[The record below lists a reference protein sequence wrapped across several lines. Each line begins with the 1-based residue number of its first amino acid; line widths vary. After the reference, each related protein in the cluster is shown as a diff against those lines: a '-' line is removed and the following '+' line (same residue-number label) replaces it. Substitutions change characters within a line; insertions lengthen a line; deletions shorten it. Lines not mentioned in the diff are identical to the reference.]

1 MPAKDK
7 TIVYAEMKKSPTG
20 RVPEQEWR
28 RIFILAGYTGDSDA
42 AGFFG
47 GRYPSMRLLPD
58 GSRELTEHGW
68 ARS

>member
-1 MPAKDK
+1 MTAKDK
-7 TIVYAEMKKSPTG
+7 HIVYVEMKKRPAA
-20 RVPEQEWR
+20 RVAEPEWR
-28 RIFILAGYTGDSDA
+28 EIFVLAGYTGHSDA

-47 GRYPSMRLLPD
+47 GRYPSMRRLPG

>member
-1 MPAKDK
+1 MTDK
-7 TIVYAEMKKSPTG
+7 SKSIVYVEMKKGPAG
-20 RVPEQEWR
+20 RVSEQGWR
-28 RIFILAGYTGDSDA
+28 RIFMLAGYTGDSDA

>member
-1 MPAKDK
+1 MTDKDK
-7 TIVYAEMKKSPTG
+7 AIVYIEMKTHPAG

-28 RIFILAGYTGDSDA
+28 RIFLLAGYTGDSDA

-47 GRYPSMRLLPD
+47 GRYPSIRLLPD
-58 GSRELTEHGW
+58 GSRELTKHGW

>member
-1 MPAKDK
+1 MTNKDK
-7 TIVYAEMKKSPTG
+7 SIVYVEMKKRPAG
-20 RVPEQEWR
+20 RVSEQEWR
-28 RIFILAGYTGDSDA
+28 RIFVLARYTGDSDA

-58 GSRELTEHGW
+58 GSRELTEYGW